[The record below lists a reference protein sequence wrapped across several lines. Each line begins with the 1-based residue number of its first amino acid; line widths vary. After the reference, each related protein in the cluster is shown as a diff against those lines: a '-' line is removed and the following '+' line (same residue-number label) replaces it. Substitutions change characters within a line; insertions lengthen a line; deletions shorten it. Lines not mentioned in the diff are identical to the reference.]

1 MAKRKLDGV
10 EGVALRASTKR
21 GKQDAGKPARQTANS
36 QTPALRKS
44 NGDAK
49 KKENGAVQKKTPVV
63 EDVVPE
69 SAVVQLGE
77 DVDSATVQIITGS
90 YERTLHGFTA
100 VISRSIP
107 EPKDASEPKDPSD
120 ESIEDEA
127 IQDNS
132 TSQTNGDIKAVDA
145 TNGTSSAIAK
155 KDTTSKDS
163 KPTLP
168 FTETFL
174 FTAHTSSIR
183 CLAVSPLNSA
193 STPGSNSAQS
203 VLLATGS
210 ADERINLYN
219 LSTVPPNPSSIPK
232 LPTLAGTSISENPR
246 NRELGALLHHSSAV
260 TCLAFPT
267 RAKLLSAAGD
277 NTIAITRTRDWTP
290 LSTIRAPVP
299 KAVGRPSGDTAAP
312 GEVPAGVNDIA
323 VHPSL
328 KLMLSV
334 GKGEK
339 CMRLWNLVTG
349 KKAGVLN
356 FSRDLLAAAGEG
368 RWGTGEGRK
377 VEWDPAGEEY
387 VVGFERG
394 VVVFGMDSKPSAII
408 LPTPRTKLHQLRYL
422 PSTAFTTPIL
432 ALSTEDGRILFYPTA
447 TSTTSPFSS
456 PAPTTSLPAKAPA
469 LDLPSLS
476 PIATLGGALAGIAGR
491 VKDFTILAP
500 FVNGPLFVVTGSS
513 DGAVRVWGIRV
524 GELEKN
530 ADAKQVGT
538 LLGTF
543 ETGARIT
550 CLTSFVM
557 SGRAE
562 EKGEEEQA
570 VVGAD
575 ASESSDSEDGSESD

>member
-10 EGVALRASTKR
+10 DGVALPASTKR
-21 GKQDAGKPARQTANS
+21 GKQDAGKPARQTSNS
-36 QTPALRKS
+36 VKPVPIKS
-44 NGDAK
+44 NGDAP
-49 KKENGAVQKKTPVV
+49 KKENGTVQKKKPVV
-63 EDVVPE
+63 EDAVLE

-77 DVDSATVQIITGS
+77 DVDSATIQIITGS

-100 VISRSIP
+100 VISRTIP
-107 EPKDASEPKDPSD
+107 EPRDAPELKDTSNEAT
-120 ESIEDEA
+120 ED
-127 IQDNS
+127 DS
-132 TSQTNGDIKAVDA
+132 TSKLNGKSKVADA
-145 TNGTSSAIAK
+145 TNGTSSAITK
-155 KDTTSKDS
+155 KDPPSKDS
-163 KPTLP
+163 KATLS
-168 FTETFL
+168 FTDTFL

-183 CLAVSPLNSA
+183 CLAVSPLKSA
-193 STPGSNSAQS
+193 STPGSNTSQS

-246 NRELGALLHHSSAV
+246 NRELGALLHHLSAV

-368 RWGTGEGRK
+368 RWDTGEGRK

-394 VVVFGMDSKPSAII
+394 VVVFGMDSKPSALI
-408 LPTPRTKLHQLRYL
+408 LPTPRTKLHQLHYL
-422 PSTAFTTPIL
+422 PSTASTTPIL

-447 TSTTSPFSS
+447 APTTSPSSS
-456 PAPTTSLPAKAPA
+456 PAPDTSLPNKGPA

-491 VKDFTILAP
+491 IRDFTILAP
-500 FVNGPLFVVTGSS
+500 FINGPLFVVTGSS
-513 DGAVRVWGIRV
+513 DGAVRIWGIQA
-524 GELEKN
+524 GELEHST
-530 ADAKQVGT
+530 DAKQVGT
-538 LLGTF
+538 LLGTY

-557 SGRAE
+557 SGTAE

-575 ASESSDSEDGSESD
+575 ALESSDSGEESKSD